1 MTKRKI
7 TKSNIYKK
15 NRSVFLKGL
24 IDPIQLY
31 LSEIGKTPLLTPQEE
46 KELSQRIKKGDEEA
60 REKLT
65 SANLRLVVSIA
76 KRYAW
81 ISPNLTLL
89 DLVQEGS
96 LGLLRAVEKFDW
108 KKGFRFS
115 TYAYWW
121 IRQAITRAL
130 ANQGKTIR
138 IPVHMLEN
146 LSKYTQAKEKLL
158 QDLGREPL
166 PEEIAAEIGVNVDE
180 VRNIMKISQKIV
192 SLEKP
197 IGEKED
203 SILADILED
212 KKAISPSHK
221 AEIILLRQRL
231 EKTLSKLTPRERKIL
246 IMRFGL
252 KDDRVHT
259 LEEIGKEFKLTR
271 ERIRQIE
278 ARALQKIRGSEELE
292 KLKGY

>member
-7 TKSNIYKK
+7 TKSKIYKK
-15 NRSVFLKGL
+15 EESIGRGL

-31 LSEIGKTPLLTPQEE
+31 LSEIGKVSLLTPQEE
-46 KELSQRIKKGDEEA
+46 KELSQRIEKGDKEA
-60 REKLT
+60 RKKLT

-76 KRYAW
+76 RRYTW

-108 KKGFRFS
+108 KKGYRFS
-115 TYAYWW
+115 TYATWW
-121 IRQAITRAL
+121 IRQAITRGL

-146 LSKYTQAKEKLL
+146 LSKYTRAKEMLL
-158 QDLGREPL
+158 RDLGREPL
-166 PEEIAAEIGVNVDE
+166 SEEIAAEMGINVDE

-197 IGEKED
+197 IGEKEN

-212 KKAISPSHK
+212 KKAISPSYK
-221 AEIILLRQRL
+221 AEITLLRQRL
-231 EKTLSKLTPRERKIL
+231 EKALSKLAPRERKIL

-252 KDDRVHT
+252 KDDHAHT

-271 ERIRQIE
+271 ERIRQLE
-278 ARALQKIRGSEELE
+278 ARALQKIRESEESE